1 MDPGLRRDDI
11 EFLERSVTLF
21 AIFDPKPGLSS
32 APAAIPEKFSWFA
45 ALLPPLFALVH
56 GLWLELIG
64 FVVAL
69 VALSFAAPWLG
80 ADATIWLYILFA
92 VAIGFA
98 APGLRRHNL
107 ASRGWRHRGDRVA
120 GDADLARLG
129 ALESRS

>member
-1 MDPGLRRDDI
+1 M
-11 EFLERSVTLF
+11 TLF
-21 AIFDPKPGLSS
+21 AIFDAQAGKTL

-45 ALLPPLFALVH
+45 ALLPPAFALVH

-80 ADATIWLYILFA
+80 ADAAIWLYIVFA
-92 VAIGFA
+92 IAIGFS
-98 APGLRRHNL
+98 APGLRRHSL
-107 ASRGWRHRGDRVA
+107 AWRGWRHRGDRVA

>member
-1 MDPGLRRDDI
+1 M
-11 EFLERSVTLF
+11 TLF
-21 AIFDPKPGLSS
+21 AIFDPKPGLSA

-45 ALLPPLFALVH
+45 ALLPPVFALVH

-80 ADATIWLYILFA
+80 ADAIIWLYILFA

>member
-1 MDPGLRRDDI
+1 
-11 EFLERSVTLF
+11 VTLF
-21 AIFDPKPGLSS
+21 AIFDAKPGKSL

-45 ALLPPLFALVH
+45 ALLPPVFALVH

-80 ADATIWLYILFA
+80 PDATIWLYILFA

-98 APGLRRHNL
+98 APGLRRHKL
-107 ASRGWRHRGDRVA
+107 AVGGWTHRGDRVA
-120 GDADLARLG
+120 ADADLARLA
-129 ALESRS
+129 ALESRP